1 MSEENIQELKYEPS
15 GSIFTNER
23 KRGAL
28 DPDYNGYMKITSEV
42 LDYLI
47 EKRKKQVA
55 LWEKQNPNIDWNTVD
70 KTKMFDLQ
78 CDMIAWGKKTKK
90 GTNWLRLIA
99 TIPYKEKKKRGNNP
113 F

>member
-47 EKRKKQVA
+47 EKRKKQIA
-55 LWEKQNPNIDWNTVD
+55 LWEKKNPNIDWKTVD

-99 TIPYKEKKKRGNNP
+99 TIPYKEKKNKGNP

>member
-70 KTKMFDLQ
+70 KTKMFDLEL
-78 CDMIAWGKKTKK
+78 DMVAWGKKTKRD
-90 GTNWLRLIA
+90 TNWLRLIA
-99 TIPYKEKKKRGNNP
+99 SIPKGTKNKNP